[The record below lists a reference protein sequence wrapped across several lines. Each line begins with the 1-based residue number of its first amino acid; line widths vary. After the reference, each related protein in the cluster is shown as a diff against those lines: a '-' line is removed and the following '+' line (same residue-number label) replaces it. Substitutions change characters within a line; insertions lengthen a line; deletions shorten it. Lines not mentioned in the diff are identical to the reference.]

1 MNEGRPRIL
10 YVDDDLRQLTA
21 FKAAF
26 RRTHLVLIAQSP
38 LEGRRILNDQQIDII
53 ITDQRMP
60 EMSGIDFLESI
71 IPDYPDLIKILV
83 TGYAEIND
91 VINAI
96 NKGQI
101 YCYLDKPWD
110 EQELRIILKN
120 AYDISTTRRELKDKI
135 ELLQKTNGELEKFVY
150 SASHDLRAP
159 LLSIKGVIN
168 YAKSTMPDTGLQ
180 YLSMIEQSI
189 DKLDVFVGNIIN
201 YYQNVKCDAQ
211 HEALDFEKMLKETW
225 SGFDFL
231 ENQSRIR
238 FNVQVRQDQEFK
250 SDEFR
255 MQVIFNNLLLNAIK
269 YQRKEEIHQEVSVA
283 VDVGVDQATIHIDDN
298 GIGIDP
304 EHIGKIFQMFYRAT
318 HEKPGSG
325 LGLYIAKEAVSKIG
339 GEIEVRSVPA
349 KGTSFK
355 IVIPNKH

>member
-120 AYDISTTRRELKDKI
+120 AYDI
-135 ELLQKTNGELEKFVY
+135 KTK
-150 SASHDLRAP
+150 
-159 LLSIKGVIN
+159 
-168 YAKSTMPDTGLQ
+168 
-180 YLSMIEQSI
+180 
-189 DKLDVFVGNIIN
+189 
-201 YYQNVKCDAQ
+201 
-211 HEALDFEKMLKETW
+211 
-225 SGFDFL
+225 
-231 ENQSRIR
+231 
-238 FNVQVRQDQEFK
+238 
-250 SDEFR
+250 
-255 MQVIFNNLLLNAIK
+255 
-269 YQRKEEIHQEVSVA
+269 
-283 VDVGVDQATIHIDDN
+283 
-298 GIGIDP
+298 
-304 EHIGKIFQMFYRAT
+304 
-318 HEKPGSG
+318 
-325 LGLYIAKEAVSKIG
+325 
-339 GEIEVRSVPA
+339 
-349 KGTSFK
+349 
-355 IVIPNKH
+355 